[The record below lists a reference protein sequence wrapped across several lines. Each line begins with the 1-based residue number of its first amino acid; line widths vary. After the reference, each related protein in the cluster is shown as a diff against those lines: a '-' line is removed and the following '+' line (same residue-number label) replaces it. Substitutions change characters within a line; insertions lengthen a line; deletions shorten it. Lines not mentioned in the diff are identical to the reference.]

1 MKVDFYQ
8 GLLGVWQRKFQ
19 NEKILCYYAIGT
31 NVVLAMCY
39 SPNHP
44 PNHPLPKIDHVNEII
59 RV

>member
-19 NEKILCYYAIGT
+19 NEKILCYYAIDT
-31 NVVLAMCY
+31 
-39 SPNHP
+39 
-44 PNHPLPKIDHVNEII
+44 KIDHVNEII